1 MSPLLKD
8 DQRTLLLLARRA
20 IVEAVSHL
28 QVFEVP
34 PVTDS
39 LARPMGAFV
48 TLYCDGHLRG
58 CIGRIEPTE
67 PLART
72 VAQCAVG
79 AALHDP
85 RFTPVVGEEL
95 VRLAIEISVLSPV
108 EPILPEAVKVGTH
121 GLVVQREHFR
131 GVLLPQ
137 VAVERAWTRERFLEE
152 TCRKAGLPRDA
163 WRDPET
169 QCLAFTDEVFSEAEF
184 KENQSSS
191 GR

>member
-1 MSPLLKD
+1 
-8 DQRTLLLLARRA
+8 LARRA
-20 IVEAVSHL
+20 IVEAVSYL

-34 PVTDS
+34 PVSDN
-39 LARPMGAFV
+39 LARPTGAFV

-95 VRLAIEISVLSPV
+95 VRLTIEISVLSPV
-108 EPILPEAVKVGTH
+108 ELILPEAVKVGTH
-121 GLVVQREHFR
+121 GLVIQREHFR

-137 VAVERAWTRERFLEE
+137 VAMERAWTRERFLEE
-152 TCRKAGLPRDA
+152 TCRKAGLPPDA

>member
-1 MSPLLKD
+1 MSPLPKD

-34 PVTDS
+34 PATDN
-39 LARPMGAFV
+39 LARPTGAFV

-152 TCRKAGLPRDA
+152 TCRKAGLPPDA

>member
-1 MSPLLKD
+1 
-8 DQRTLLLLARRA
+8 
-20 IVEAVSHL
+20 
-28 QVFEVP
+28 
-34 PVTDS
+34 
-39 LARPMGAFV
+39 
-48 TLYCDGHLRG
+48 
-58 CIGRIEPTE
+58 
-67 PLART
+67 
-72 VAQCAVG
+72 
-79 AALHDP
+79 
-85 RFTPVVGEEL
+85 
-95 VRLAIEISVLSPV
+95 V

-152 TCRKAGLPRDA
+152 TCRKAGLPPDA

>member
-1 MSPLLKD
+1 MSPLPKD

-20 IVEAVSHL
+20 IVEAVSHQ

-34 PVTDS
+34 AVTDN
-39 LARPMGAFV
+39 LARPTGAFV
-48 TLYCDGHLRG
+48 TLYCDGYLRG
-58 CIGRIEPTE
+58 CIGRIEPAE
-67 PLART
+67 PLAST
-72 VAQCAVG
+72 VAQCAVS

-85 RFTPVVGEEL
+85 RFTPVAGEEL
-95 VRLAIEISVLSPV
+95 VRLTIEISVLSAV
-108 EPILPEAVKVGTH
+108 EPILPEAVNVGTH

-152 TCRKAGLPRDA
+152 TCRKAGLPPDA

-184 KENQSSS
+184 KEDQ
-191 GR
+191 

>member
-1 MSPLLKD
+1 MSPLPKN

-28 QVFEVP
+28 PLFEVP
-34 PVTDS
+34 SVTGN
-39 LARPMGAFV
+39 LARPTGAFV
-48 TLYCDGHLRG
+48 TLYREGHLRG
-58 CIGRIEPTE
+58 CIGRIEPAE
-67 PLART
+67 ALART

-95 VRLAIEISVLSPV
+95 VRLTIEISVLSPV
-108 EPILPEAVKVGTH
+108 EPILPEAVKVGNH

-152 TCRKAGLPRDA
+152 TCRKAGLPPDA

-191 GR
+191 GG